1 MASNTMSDSSKCR
14 QNYSVSDVDDQP
26 LLLISDVCNFASC
39 KLAVVEDVTVTSHLQ
54 LIYVA
59 NIFKKFIRNHLLT
72 ELEDN
77 WCRLTPL
84 PDIIEHNGTATP
96 QCL

>member
-14 QNYSVSDVDDQP
+14 QNYSASDVDDQP
-26 LLLISDVCNFASC
+26 LLLISVMSATLLPVNEIS
-39 KLAVVEDVTVTSHLQ
+39 LSHLSLQ
-54 LIYVA
+54 QIYIA
-59 NIFKKFIRNHLLT
+59 NIFKEFIRNHLLT

-77 WCRLTPL
+77 SCRLTPL

>member
-26 LLLISDVCNFASC
+26 LLLISVMS
-39 KLAVVEDVTVTSHLQ
+39 VTLLPVNEISLSHLSLQ
-54 LIYVA
+54 QIYVA
-59 NIFKKFIRNHLLT
+59 NIFKEFIRNHLLT

-77 WCRLTPL
+77 SCRLTPL
-84 PDIIEHNGTATP
+84 PDIIEHNGTATH